1 MAATETP
8 TKPSPIAG
16 LNKIQKLA
24 ALLVVLGPEEAAV
37 ILSAFNQRQMEQI
50 MGEMAKIEFLS
61 ADVQQSLL
69 EEFSS
74 VTLEAVTSALGG
86 VEKAQHVLE
95 KSLGPVK
102 AREVLSRVAPK
113 STTSP
118 AMEELRNMQSTAVTT
133 MLRGEQP
140 RTWALV
146 LSQLEAENSAEIFK
160 TMDAA
165 FRADVML
172 RMAHMEPVSP
182 EVIERTIRSLLAR
195 RPEAGMRDHI
205 AADGTKFLTEIM
217 KRFDRQVASDAL
229 EAIAE
234 NDPELSSSIRK
245 MMFIF
250 EDLIQLDATA
260 IGVIMREVDFNTLAV
275 AMKDCPLK
283 LKDTIMKSITKRAAE
298 GLEENLKLMS
308 KVRRKEVEESRAK
321 IMEQV
326 FDLERRGEI
335 SLVPE
340 EANVAA

>member
-8 TKPSPIAG
+8 IKPSPIAE

-61 ADVQQSLL
+61 ADVQQGLL

-102 AREVLSRVAPK
+102 AREVLTRVAPR

-118 AMEELRNMQSTAVTT
+118 AMEELRNMQPAAVTS

-140 RTWALV
+140 RTFALV
-146 LSQLEAENSAEIFK
+146 LAQLDAENSAEIFK
-160 TMDAA
+160 TMDPA

-182 EVIERTIRSLLAR
+182 DVIERTIKSLLAR
-195 RPEAGMRDHI
+195 RPESGGRDHI

-234 NDPELSSSIRK
+234 NDPDLSTSIRK

-250 EDLIQLDATA
+250 EDLVTLDAA
-260 IGVIMREVDFNTLAV
+260 MIGVIMREVDFNTLAV

-283 LKDTIMKSITKRAAE
+283 LKDMIMKSITKRAAE

-308 KVRRKEVEESRAK
+308 KVRRKEVEEARAK
-321 IMEQV
+321 VMEQV

-335 SLVPE
+335 TLVQE
-340 EANVAA
+340 EANVVA